1 MKSSIIFKTER
12 LHVRSLDLNDNDAFF
27 DLKNNPKVMNP
38 LPRKVLNK
46 IENDQELIMLIEST
60 KSTNKKVWSICVKH
74 NNELIGCC
82 GFMKNDQNNDEIG
95 YQLRELYW
103 GKGFGTEIARGLI
116 EYGFT
121 NMNSTIITADVNSE
135 NKASIKI
142 LNQLMTFEKE
152 FYNHNDKCF
161 DQRYFVQKNLFQ

>member
-1 MKSSIIFKTER
+1 MKSSIIFETER

-46 IENDQELIMLIEST
+46 IESDQELIMLIEST

-103 GKGFGTEIARGLI
+103 GKGFGTEIDRGLI
-116 EYGFT
+116 EYGFR
-121 NMNSTIITADVNSE
+121 I
-135 NKASIKI
+135 
-142 LNQLMTFEKE
+142 
-152 FYNHNDKCF
+152 
-161 DQRYFVQKNLFQ
+161 

>member
-1 MKSSIIFKTER
+1 MKSSIIFETER
-12 LHVRSLDLNDNDAFF
+12 LYVRSLDLNDNDAFF

-46 IENDQELIMLIEST
+46 IESDQELIMLIEST

-121 NMNSTIITADVNSE
+121 NMNSTIIRFNY
-135 NKASIKI
+135 I
-142 LNQLMTFEKE
+142 
-152 FYNHNDKCF
+152 
-161 DQRYFVQKNLFQ
+161 